1 MSDISVELSNI
12 ADRVLNLVVPK
23 GSMTAIQRGAIE
35 AARARAMITNRYPV
49 KIIITP
55 L

>member
-1 MSDISVELSNI
+1 
-12 ADRVLNLVVPK
+12 
-23 GSMTAIQRGAIE
+23 MTEVQGTAIE
-35 AARARAMITNRYPV
+35 AARTRALIANRYPV

>member
-1 MSDISVELSNI
+1 MSDTILELTDI
-12 ADRVLNLVVPK
+12 TDRVLNLVVPK
-23 GSMTAIQRGAIE
+23 GSMTATQLAAIE
-35 AARARAMITNRYPV
+35 AARVRAMITNRYPV

>member
-1 MSDISVELSNI
+1 MPPRISLRSI
-12 ADRVLNLVVPK
+12 RATL
-23 GSMTAIQRGAIE
+23 AAIE
-35 AARARAMITNRYPV
+35 AARARALIANRYPV

>member
-1 MSDISVELSNI
+1 MSDISVELSGI
-12 ADRVLNLVVPK
+12 TDRVLNLVVPK
-23 GSMTAIQRGAIE
+23 GSVTATQLAVIE
-35 AARARAMITNRYPV
+35 AARVRAMITNRYPV